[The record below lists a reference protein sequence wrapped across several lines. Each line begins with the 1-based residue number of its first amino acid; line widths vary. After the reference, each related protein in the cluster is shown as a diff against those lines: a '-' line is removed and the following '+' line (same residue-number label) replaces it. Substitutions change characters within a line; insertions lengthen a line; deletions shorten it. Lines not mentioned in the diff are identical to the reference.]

1 MQLATVWDGER
12 TYAARVGDDHYEL
25 LEPADVGAL
34 LALPGGVEAARTA
47 PATSRVAKDA
57 VTMRALVPRP
67 PKVLCIGQNYL
78 RHIEETGS
86 TVPEYPTVFAKYT
99 RALIGDGDPIVL
111 PAISQRVDWEVEL
124 VIVIGRQVRNADAK
138 EAADAIAGFTV
149 GNDISAR
156 DLQRRTSQWLQGKT
170 CESTTPVG
178 PYLTTTDV
186 TGVEP
191 DLAISCAVDG
201 VVRQDSRTSDLLFK
215 PVELVVYLSQ
225 IITLDPGDLIFTG
238 TPGGVGQGMVPPV
251 FLEAGQTVTSSI
263 EAIGS
268 LVNPCRAA

>member
-1 MQLATVWDGER
+1 VQFATVWYGER
-12 TYAARVGDDHYEL
+12 TYAARVGDDHFEL
-25 LEPADVGAL
+25 LEPPDLGAL
-34 LALPGGVEAARTA
+34 LAMPAGVEAARTA
-47 PATSRVAKDA
+47 PATSRVPKDA
-57 VTMRALVPRP
+57 VSVRGLVPRP

-78 RHIEETGS
+78 LHIQETGA

-99 RALIGDGDPIVL
+99 RALVGDGDPIVL
-111 PAISQRVDWEVEL
+111 PSISQRVDWEVEL
-124 VIVIGRQVRNADAK
+124 VIVIGRETRNAEAQ
-138 EAADAIAGFTV
+138 EAAAAIAGFTV

-156 DLQRRTSQWLQGKT
+156 DLQNRTSQWLQGKT

-178 PYLTTTDV
+178 PCMTTTDV

-215 PVELVVYLSQ
+215 PVELVMYLSRV
-225 IITLDPGDLIFTG
+225 ITLDPGDLIFTG
-238 TPGGVGQGMVPPV
+238 TPNGVGQGMVPPV
-251 FLEAGQTVTSSI
+251 FLEPGQTVTSSI

-268 LVNPCRAA
+268 LVNRCSAA

>member
-1 MQLATVWDGER
+1 VQLATVRYGER
-12 TYAARVGDDHYEL
+12 TYAARVGDDHVEL
-25 LEPADVGAL
+25 LEPTDVGAL
-34 LALPGGVEAARTA
+34 LAMPGGVEAARTA
-47 PATSRVAKDA
+47 TAASRVPKDA
-57 VTMRALVPRP
+57 VAVRALVPRP

-78 RHIEETGS
+78 RHIEETGA
-86 TVPEYPTVFAKYT
+86 TVPDYPTVFAKYT
-99 RALIGDGDPIVL
+99 RALIGDGDPIML
-111 PAISQRVDWEVEL
+111 PSISQRVDWEVEL
-124 VIVIGRQVRNADAK
+124 VIVVGRPVRNAGAE
-138 EAADAIAGFTV
+138 EAAASIAGFTV

-156 DLQRRTSQWLQGKT
+156 DLQSRTSQWLQGKT

-178 PYLTTTDV
+178 PCMTTPDV

-215 PVELVVYLSQ
+215 PVELVMYLSR

-238 TPGGVGQGMVPPV
+238 TPSGVGQGMVPPV
-251 FLEAGQTVTSSI
+251 FLQDGQTVTSSI

-268 LVNPCRAA
+268 LVNRCRAA

>member
-1 MQLATVWDGER
+1 MQFATVWYGER
-12 TYAARVGDDHYEL
+12 TYAARVGDDHFEL
-25 LEPADVGAL
+25 LEPPDLGAL
-34 LALPGGVEAARTA
+34 LAMPGGVEAARTA
-47 PATSRVAKDA
+47 PATSRVPKDA
-57 VTMRALVPRP
+57 VSVRGLVPRP

-78 RHIEETGS
+78 LHIQETGA

-111 PAISQRVDWEVEL
+111 PSISQRVDWEVEL
-124 VIVIGRQVRNADAK
+124 VIVIGRETRNAEAQ
-138 EAADAIAGFTV
+138 EAAAAIAGFTV

-156 DLQRRTSQWLQGKT
+156 DLQNRTSQWLQGKT

-178 PYLTTTDV
+178 PCMTTTDV

-215 PVELVVYLSQ
+215 PVELVMYLSRV
-225 IITLDPGDLIFTG
+225 ITLDPGDLIFTG
-238 TPGGVGQGMVPPV
+238 TPNGVGQGMVPPV
-251 FLEAGQTVTSSI
+251 FLEPGQTVTSSI
-263 EAIGS
+263 EAIGT
-268 LVNPCRAA
+268 LVNRCSAA

>member
-1 MQLATVWDGER
+1 MQLATVQYGER
-12 TYAARVGDDHYEL
+12 TYAARVEDGYFEL
-25 LEPADVGAL
+25 LEASDVGVL
-34 LALPGGVEAARTA
+34 LAMPGGVEAARTA
-47 PATSRVAKDA
+47 EAASRVPKDA
-57 VTMRALVPRP
+57 ASVRALVPSP
-67 PKVLCIGQNYL
+67 AKVLCIGQNYL
-78 RHIEETGS
+78 RHIEEVGA
-86 TVPEYPTVFAKYT
+86 TVPEYPTVFAKYS

-111 PAISQRVDWEVEL
+111 PSISERVDWEVEL
-124 VIVIGRQVRNADAK
+124 VIVVGREVRNAGAQ

-156 DLQRRTSQWLQGKT
+156 DLQGRTSQWLQGKT

-178 PYLTTTDV
+178 PCMTTTDV

-191 DLAISCAVDG
+191 DLAIRCAVDG
-201 VVRQDSRTSDLLFK
+201 TVRQDSRTSDLLFK
-215 PVELVVYLSQ
+215 PVELVSYLSR

-238 TPGGVGQGMVPPV
+238 TPGGVGQGLVPPV

-268 LVNPCRAA
+268 LVNRCRAA